1 MMLAVRMGLLVAL
14 CAASTL
20 VASNAWAH
28 GSALGT
34 LKIEQLDELGY
45 AVLWKRNRAAL
56 LAEGVE
62 IQWPAHCQTQG
73 RIDTTFLEAATLE
86 RMRLSCTEPGL
97 EGGTIALPPAPSGLH
112 ALIEVRWLDGTVAHR
127 LVRDE
132 RQIVVARN
140 AGAET
145 GDVFLRYSGLGI
157 EHILLGIDHLLF
169 VLGLLFLVTTLRRLA
184 WVVTAFTLAHSL
196 TLALAVLEIVELASA
211 PVEACIALSIVL
223 LAREA
228 LTEGETVTRRAPWLV
243 GFAFGLL
250 HGLGFAGALTEVGL
264 PSDQLPLALL
274 SFNVGVEVGQL
285 MFVVMVWGALRWC
298 ATHRPRFERQLRTA
312 LCYGMGGIAVMWTIE
327 RTLSIGG

>member
-1 MMLAVRMGLLVAL
+1 MTLIRMGLLFAI
-14 CAASTL
+14 CAGSTL
-20 VASNAWAH
+20 TASSAWAH

-34 LKIEQLDELGY
+34 LKIEQLDELSY

-56 LAEGVE
+56 LAEGAAIE
-62 IQWPAHCQTQG
+62 WPTHCEMQG

-86 RMRLSCTEPGL
+86 RMRVSCTESGL
-97 EGGTIALPPAPSGLH
+97 EGGTLALPPEPSGLH
-112 ALIEVRWLDGTVAHR
+112 ALIEVRWADGAVTHR

-132 RQIVVARN
+132 RQIAIARDE
-140 AGAET
+140 GAKA
-145 GDVFLRYSGLGI
+145 GDVFQRYLVLGI

-196 TLALAVLEIVELASA
+196 TLALAVLGIVQLASA

-228 LTEGETVTRRAPWLV
+228 MTEGETVTRRAPWVV
-243 GFAFGLL
+243 GFGFGLL
-250 HGLGFAGALTEVGL
+250 HGLGFAGALSEVGL

-285 MFVVMVWGALRWC
+285 VFVVMVWGVLRWC
-298 ATHRPRFERQLRTA
+298 AVHRPRLERQVRTA